1 MGITARSL
9 LQTLV
14 VNVAIAACLFSSSLA
29 LAASC
34 TEADAEALGWLAK
47 MSRSYREVAYQGV
60 VTFQRGDDLQV
71 MQIARSMEDG
81 RSRELLTRLTGQGA
95 SVVRMDHPLNCTHP
109 GQHLLLLGGLEQAP
123 DCALAKYYRFQVGDG
138 DRIAGRQGVRVQ
150 IQPRDVYRY
159 GYILELD
166 RETGLLLR
174 ISTLGRGDQV
184 LERFQFADLHLGEPR
199 AQQREVQTVH
209 PARHPH
215 PDVPDSG
222 PALSA
227 PWQVSWLPGGFTPT
241 DSAAASSVRRT
252 YTDGLAVFSIFLEQ
266 LSRELQPGEGVAR
279 EGSTTSYTR
288 GMRLSGQAVLVTV
301 VGEVPVNTARM
312 VADSVRMVR

>member
-1 MGITARSL
+1 MVFTARSL
-9 LQTLV
+9 FQALV
-14 VNVAIAACLFSSSLA
+14 VNTTIVACLFGAPLAFASSCS
-29 LAASC
+29 
-34 TEADAEALGWLAK
+34 EADVEALGWLAK

-71 MQIARSMEDG
+71 MQIARSMEG
-81 RSRELLTRLTGQGA
+81 GQSHELLTRLTGQGA
-95 SVVRMDHPLNCTHP
+95 SVVRLGHPLNCTHP
-109 GQHLLLLGGLEQAP
+109 GQQLLLGELQQVP
-123 DCALAKYYRFQVGDG
+123 DCGLAKYYRFQVGEG

-150 IQPRDVYRY
+150 IQPRDVYRF

-174 ISTLGRGDQV
+174 ISTLGRGDKI
-184 LERFQFADLHLGEPR
+184 LERFQFADLHLGEPLSP
-199 AQQREVQTVH
+199 QRDVQTVH

-215 PDVPDSG
+215 PDIPAGG

-227 PWQVSWLPGGFTPT
+227 SWQVSWLPGGFTPT
-241 DSAAASSVRRT
+241 DAAAAASARRT
-252 YTDGLAVFSIFLEQ
+252 YTDGLAVFSVFLEQ

-288 GMRLSGQAVLVTV
+288 GMRLAGQPVLVTV

-312 VADSVRMVR
+312 VADSVRMVH